1 MVEVLKIVYGGVP
14 LWLGE
19 WGSSVVAAVARVQCL
34 APELLHVMG
43 GAKNLND

>member
-14 LWLGE
+14 LWLSE
-19 WGSSVVAAVARVQCL
+19 WGSSVVTAVARVQCL